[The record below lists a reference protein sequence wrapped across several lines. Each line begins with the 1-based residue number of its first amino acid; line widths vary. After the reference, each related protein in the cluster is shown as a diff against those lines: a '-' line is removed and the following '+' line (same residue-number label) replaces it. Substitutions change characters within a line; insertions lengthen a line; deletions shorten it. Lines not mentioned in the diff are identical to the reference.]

1 MKTNFVVNGNSR
13 QPNRKRHYDALR
25 TEIDMWLTPNFR
37 FRRIRIRFSGT
48 ILYEHKGNFQISIS
62 VYLNDSV
69 YIYVYFWVYW
79 FYIDIYPRYDMLS

>member
-1 MKTNFVVNGNSR
+1 
-13 QPNRKRHYDALR
+13 
-25 TEIDMWLTPNFR
+25 MWLTPNFR